1 MIYNDSNLKN
11 TWVGGRIKVAGTAI
25 TNANIKAE
33 YDKVLQQYQ
42 Q

>member
-1 MIYNDSNLKN
+1 MIYNDSNQEHRSC
-11 TWVGGRIKVAGTAI
+11 GRIKVAGTAI

>member
-1 MIYNDSNLKN
+1 MIYNDSNQATQELA
-11 TWVGGRIKVAGTAI
+11 VVSAGTAI